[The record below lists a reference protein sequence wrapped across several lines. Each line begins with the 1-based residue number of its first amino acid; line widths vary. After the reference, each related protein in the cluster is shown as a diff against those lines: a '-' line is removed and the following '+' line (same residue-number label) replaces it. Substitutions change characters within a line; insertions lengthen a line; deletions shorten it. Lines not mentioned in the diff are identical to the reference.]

1 MAEAE
6 VGSGEGASEDMSLK
20 DKGNEFFKAGN
31 YLKAAALYTQAIKLD
46 PSNPALYSNRAAAFL
61 HLVKLNKALIDAE
74 TTITLN
80 PQWEKG
86 YFRKGCI
93 LEAMERYD
101 DALASFQIALQ
112 YNPQSAEVSRKIKR
126 LSQVAKDKKRAQEVQ
141 NLRSNVDMAK
151 SLETLKS
158 EMSEKYGDEDCW
170 KDIFSFLVETMET
183 AVKSWHETSKVDP
196 RVYFLLDKEKTQAD
210 KDAPVVNIDK
220 AFESPHTHSSCF
232 SFLRQCAEDS
242 FAGAACLVAPKSIIA
257 YPQVWKGQGSR
268 KWRHGQHDGFF
279 VQFESLLLR
288 KLWFISSSNEMGKTL
303 CRDPEVLDIGAH
315 ELLPRL
321 FKGKQ
326 SNSS

>member
-6 VGSGEGASEDMSLK
+6 VGSGKGGPAGGNGGEEEISLK

-31 YLKAAALYTQAIKLD
+31 YLKAAALYTQAIKQD
-46 PSNPALYSNRAAAFL
+46 PSNPTLYSNRAAAFL
-61 HLVKLNKALIDAE
+61 NLVKLNKALTDAE

-101 DALASFQIALQ
+101 DALAAFQIALQ

-126 LSQVAKDKKRAQEVQ
+126 LSQLAKDKKRAQEVQ

-158 EMSEKYGDEDCW
+158 EM
-170 KDIFSFLVETMET
+170 
-183 AVKSWHETSKVDP
+183 
-196 RVYFLLDKEKTQAD
+196 
-210 KDAPVVNIDK
+210 
-220 AFESPHTHSSCF
+220 
-232 SFLRQCAEDS
+232 
-242 FAGAACLVAPKSIIA
+242 
-257 YPQVWKGQGSR
+257 QGSR

-279 VQFESLLLR
+279 VQFESPLLR
-288 KLWFISSSNEMGKTL
+288 KLWFISSANEMGQTL
-303 CRDPEVLDIGAH
+303 CRAPDVLDIGAH

-321 FKGKQ
+321 FKEKL